1 MITEKQQKI
10 YDLKKA
16 EKLLDKHKILDAKQK
31 SSINVE
37 VAKEK
42 VK

>member
-16 EKLLDKHKILDAKQK
+16 EKLLDKHKVLDKTQQGKIK
-31 SSINVE
+31 SE
-37 VAKEK
+37 VDKEK